1 MSVCASIASLLNRPP
16 EITTKFTRRSTASSI
31 IAQNARLKSLK
42 RSRTPYCSY
51 PRCVSATWINEARI
65 DPSYLWQSK
74 PGHRGTSTGSRQD
87 QRRNTVDQYVPA
99 QVLVAR
105 GVTDG
110 NGDSQRHNATI
121 DVVQVIKIP
130 PCRPLPH
137 HHHRNTHY
145 PLQTA
150 QDTTTDQQTTPCL

>member
-1 MSVCASIASLLNRPP
+1 MSVCASIARLLNRSPA
-16 EITTKFTRRSTASSI
+16 IATKFTRRSTASSM

-65 DPSYLWQSK
+65 YSSYLWQSK

-87 QRRNTVDQYVPA
+87 QRRNAVDQYVPA

-105 GVTDG
+105 GITDG
-110 NGDSQRHNATI
+110 NRDSQRHNSAVDI
-121 DVVQVIKIP
+121 VQVINVSTW
-130 PCRPLPH
+130 RPLAQQH
-137 HHHRNTHY
+137 QCNTQHR
-145 PLQTA
+145 LQSA
-150 QDTTTDQQTTPCL
+150 QDSGNDQ

>member
-1 MSVCASIASLLNRPP
+1 MSVCASIARLLNRSPA
-16 EITTKFTRRSTASSI
+16 ITTTFTRLSTASSM

-74 PGHRGTSTGSRQD
+74 PGHCGASTGSRQD

-105 GVTDG
+105 GITDG
-110 NGDSQRHNATI
+110 NRDSQRHNSPVDI
-121 DVVQVIKIP
+121 VQVIKVP
-130 PCRPLPH
+130 PWRPLAKQH
-137 HHHRNTHY
+137 QRNTQHC
-145 PLQTA
+145 LQSA
-150 QDTTTDQQTTPCL
+150 QDSRND

>member
-1 MSVCASIASLLNRPP
+1 MSVCASIARLLNRSPA
-16 EITTKFTRRSTASSI
+16 ITTKSTCRSTASSI
-31 IAQNARLKSLK
+31 VAQRARVKALK

-121 DVVQVIKIP
+121 YIVQQIKIP
-130 PCRPLPH
+130 PSRPPPH
-137 HHHRNTHY
+137 HHPPTTQYRLHNAHPRTHN
-145 PLQTA
+145 P
-150 QDTTTDQQTTPCL
+150 

>member
-1 MSVCASIASLLNRPP
+1 MTVRASTARLWKRAAAM
-16 EITTKFTRRSTASSI
+16 TTMLPTRSTASSI
-31 IAQNARLKSLK
+31 IAKNARMKSLK

-105 GVTDG
+105 RVTDG
-110 NGDSQRHNATI
+110 NEASQRPHATI
-121 DVVQVIKIP
+121 DIVQVIKIP
-130 PCRPLPH
+130 PWRPLAQQH
-137 HHHRNTHY
+137 QRNSQY
-145 PLQTA
+145 RLQ
-150 QDTTTDQQTTPCL
+150 

>member
-1 MSVCASIASLLNRPP
+1 MNERLRVNRTLI
-16 EITTKFTRRSTASSI
+16 EQFTRRSTASSM

-65 DPSYLWQSK
+65 DSSYLWQSK

-87 QRRNTVDQYVPA
+87 QRRNAVDQYVPA

-105 GVTDG
+105 GITDG
-110 NGDSQRHNATI
+110 NRDSQRHNSAVDI
-121 DVVQVIKIP
+121 VQVIKVSTW
-130 PCRPLPH
+130 RPLPQQYQRNPQ
-137 HHHRNTHY
+137 HR
-145 PLQTA
+145 LQSA
-150 QDTTTDQQTTPCL
+150 QDSGNDQ

>member
-1 MSVCASIASLLNRPP
+1 MTVRASTARLWKRAAAM
-16 EITTKFTRRSTASSI
+16 TTKFTCRSTASSI

-87 QRRNTVDQYVPA
+87 QRRNTVEQYVPA
-99 QVLVAR
+99 QVLGAR

-110 NGDSQRHNATI
+110 TGDSQRHNATKDI
-121 DVVQVIKIP
+121 GKEITIP
-130 PCRPLPH
+130 PWR
-137 HHHRNTHY
+137 
-145 PLQTA
+145 
-150 QDTTTDQQTTPCL
+150 